1 MSYKSLE
8 QIGTAQ
14 VSFHFA
20 VTPGK
25 TECLSNPNSEYC
37 CPKGMVGRPASLE
50 PNGYRFEYT
59 RIGMPTS
66 SNTKQ
71 KNMSETTTSAK
82 NPYCDNCDDYCGD
95 WDCRDALKMY
105 AKCIQR
111 IATLKRNGWPLPEYS
126 HLHGSHRDG
135 NYFPCCY
142 LRDMWC
148 SNTADQDDKFDKT
161 IDYMNKKFG
170 KAYGFNID
178 KKSDDNIC
186 KQMGCPNS

>member
-8 QIGTAQ
+8 QLGTEQ

-59 RIGMPTS
+59 RIGMPTL

-82 NPYCDNCDDYCGD
+82 NPYCGNCDNCNKSNECGWLPYWND
-95 WDCRDALKMY
+95 ECMKG
-105 AKCIQR
+105 
-111 IATLKRNGWPLPEYS
+111 IATLKKHGWPMPPQS
-126 HLHGSHRDG
+126 QTGANRDG

-142 LRDMWC
+142 LSDMWC
-148 SNTADQDDKFDKT
+148 KGTNQQNGKFDQT
-161 IDYMNKKFG
+161 IDYMNKHFG
-170 KAYGFNID
+170 KDYGFTID
-178 KKSDDNIC
+178 KKSNDNMC
-186 KQMGCPNS
+186 KQMGCPNW

>member
-59 RIGMPTS
+59 RIGMPTL

-71 KNMSETTTSAK
+71 KNMSETTTLK
-82 NPYCDNCDDYCGD
+82 NPYCGNCGSCHWSNQCGWFPNWND
-95 WDCRDALKMY
+95 
-105 AKCIQR
+105 KCMKG
-111 IATLKRNGWPLPEYS
+111 IATLKHHGWPLPEYS
-126 HLHGSHRDG
+126 QTDAHRDG

-142 LRDMWC
+142 LGDMWC
-148 SNTADQDDKFDKT
+148 KGTNQQNGKFNET

-178 KKSDDNIC
+178 KKSNDNIC
-186 KQMGCPNS
+186 KQMGCPQS